1 MMRTIEI
8 LLVIVIMLGAFLTAS
23 YFAILP
29 PPRTVSPLNLR
40 KLALTTLQTLDA
52 DHSLSDTVFKNQTD
66 PAWTQLQTAL
76 SACLPANIVYNLTV
90 YDTQTGSNALYRLNH
105 TMSNAENIGVTSLV
119 SSYLVTSSNATFKV
133 TPQKINN
140 TLYILNC
147 NDANGWWITGYTA
160 QDLAGDLYNLLNP
173 YFDPSSIIM
182 VNTTAQLGQLLDGSP
197 LANERMQNAIVI
209 NTFGECVPI
218 PTEYCQNQP
227 RGNEGYNATINPN
240 YPYTKY
246 CYTLGN
252 RTRQYNW
259 TWASIVGYPL
269 YYVSNK
275 QFFANGQNTYGI
287 YGMMKTYQGGI
298 TAFLQGLDGQEFQ
311 KNETSLIQSMSLL
324 YVSLSQNASNSCN
337 TYGIYPSPNQTATR
351 ALSSSITGTYHLNV
365 NTYIFDPNGGWLAGA
380 VYRNVF
386 SGGLLTLGMAR
397 TPDIRLTA
405 LGFLCDYHP
414 QLLQSQ
420 FTVAGTSK
428 LVVLQ
433 LGNVG
438 GV

>member
-66 PAWTQLQTAL
+66 PAWTQLQIAL

-160 QDLAGDLYNLLNP
+160 QDLAGDLYSLLNP

-182 VNTTAQLGQLLDGSP
+182 VNTTAQLGQLLDGLP
-197 LANERMQNAIVI
+197 LSNENMHDAIVI
-209 NTFGECVPI
+209 NTFGECAPI
-218 PTEYCQNQP
+218 PTEYCKGNP
-227 RGNEGYNATINPN
+227 RENEGYNTTGGQYA
-240 YPYTKY
+240 YTRY
-246 CYTLGN
+246 CYTLGQ
-252 RTRQYNW
+252 RTRQNNW
-259 TWASIVGYPL
+259 TWVSIVGWPL

-275 QFFANGQNTYGI
+275 NFFAGQQNTYGI
-287 YGMMKTYQGGI
+287 YGMNKTSQGGI
-298 TAFLQGLDGQEFQ
+298 NAFLQGLDGQRFQ
-311 KNETSLIQSMSLL
+311 YDPTPIVNTANLN
-324 YVSLSQNASNSCN
+324 VHLSQNASNFCN
-337 TYGIYPSPNQTATR
+337 VYGIYPSPSQSATR
-351 ALSSSITGTYHLNV
+351 SLYLSINTTYHLTV
-365 NTYIFDPNGGWLAGA
+365 TTYIFDPNGGALAGA
-380 VYRNVF
+380 VYRNAG
-386 SGGLLTLGMAR
+386 SGGLLAIGVTR

-405 LGFLCDYHP
+405 LGLLCEYQP
-414 QLLQSQ
+414 ALIKSQ

-438 GV
+438 GT

>member
-66 PAWTQLQTAL
+66 PAWTQLQIAL

-147 NDANGWWITGYTA
+147 SDANGWWITGYTA
-160 QDLAGDLYNLLNP
+160 QDLAGDLYSLLNP

-182 VNTTAQLGQLLDGSP
+182 VNTTAQLGQLLNGRP
-197 LANERMQNAIVI
+197 IRNEIMQNAIVI

-218 PTEYCQNQP
+218 PTEYCQGGLNAS
-227 RGNEGYNATINPN
+227 EGYTSGIA
-240 YPYTKY
+240 YPYTRY

-275 QFFANGQNTYGI
+275 QFFANQQNTWGI
-287 YGMMKTYQGGI
+287 YGMMMTYRGGI
-298 TAFLQGLDGQEFQ
+298 NAFLQALDGKAPFQ
-311 KNETSLIQSMSLL
+311 YNDTLIVNTSNLNV
-324 YVSLSQNASNSCN
+324 YLSQNASKYCN
-337 TYGIYPSPNQTATR
+337 IYGIYPSPSQSATR
-351 ALSSSITGTYHLNV
+351 SLSSTITGTYHLNV
-365 NTYIFDPNGGWLAGA
+365 TTYIFDSYNGWLAGA
-380 VYRNVF
+380 VYRNAV
-386 SGGLLTLGMAR
+386 SGGLLAIGVAR

-405 LGFLCDYHP
+405 LGFLCDYRP

-428 LVVLQ
+428 LIVLQ

-438 GV
+438 GA

>member
-1 MMRTIEI
+1 
-8 LLVIVIMLGAFLTAS
+8 
-23 YFAILP
+23 
-29 PPRTVSPLNLR
+29 LNLR

-52 DHSLSDTVFKNQTD
+52 DHSLSNTVFKNQTD
-66 PAWTQLQTAL
+66 PAWTQLQIAL

-90 YDTQTGSNALYRLNH
+90 YDTQTGSSALYRLNH

-147 NDANGWWITGYTA
+147 GDANGWWITGYTA
-160 QDLAGDLYNLLNP
+160 QDLAGDLYSLLNP
-173 YFDPSSIIM
+173 YFDPNSIIM
-182 VNTTAQLGQLLDGSP
+182 VNTTAQLGQLLNGRP
-197 LANERMQNAIVI
+197 LRNEIMQNAIVI

-218 PTEYCQNQP
+218 PTEYCQGGLNAS
-227 RGNEGYNATINPN
+227 EGYTSGIN
-240 YPYTKY
+240 YPYTRY

-275 QFFANGQNTYGI
+275 QFFATQQNDWGI
-287 YGMMKTYQGGI
+287 YGMKKTYRGGI
-298 TAFLQGLDGQEFQ
+298 NAFFQGLDGQSFQ
-311 KNETSLIQSMSLL
+311 YNETSIVNTAML
-324 YVSLSQNASNSCN
+324 YVYFSQSASDSCN
-337 TYGIYPSPNQTATR
+337 KYGVYPSPNQTATR
-351 ALSSSITGTYHLNV
+351 SLLSSINGTYHLNV
-365 NTYIFDPNGGWLAGA
+365 TTYLFNPSGGSLAGG
-380 VYRNVF
+380 VYRNAV
-386 SGGLLTLGMAR
+386 SGGLLAIGVAR

-405 LGFLCDYHP
+405 LGLLCDYQP

-428 LVVLQ
+428 LVILQ
-433 LGNVG
+433 LGYVG
-438 GV
+438 GA